1 MLNKKQYETLLVTV
15 EKLDKPIADV
25 SGCDGAL
32 DESDT
37 ILDAY
42 IWNLTQV
49 FGDLLSY
56 LTDAANNASDESA

>member
-1 MLNKKQYETLLVTV
+1 MLSKKQYEALLVTV
-15 EKLDKPIADV
+15 EKLDSPIADV

-32 DESDT
+32 DESDV

-49 FGDLLSY
+49 FGELLSY
-56 LTDAANNASDESA
+56 LADAANNAADDES